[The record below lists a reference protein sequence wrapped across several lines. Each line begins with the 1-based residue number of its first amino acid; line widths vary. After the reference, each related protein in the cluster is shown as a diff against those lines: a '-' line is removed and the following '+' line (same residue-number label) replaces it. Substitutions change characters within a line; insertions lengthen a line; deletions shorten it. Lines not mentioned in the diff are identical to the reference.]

1 MSPVYVWTIILG
13 MALTNYVL
21 RATPFLALSRVNL
34 PDWAQRW
41 LDYVPVSVM
50 SALVVSQVLRPDGAW
65 LTPWHNPYL
74 WAAIGT
80 GFVFWRW
87 RSLIGAT
94 VVGLVLFLAFRW
106 LLGFVPF

>member
-1 MSPVYVWTIILG
+1 MSAAYIWTIILG

-21 RATPFLALSRVNL
+21 RAVPFLALSKAEL
-34 PDWAQRW
+34 PAWAQRW

-50 SALVVSQVLRPDGAW
+50 AALVVSAVVRPGGAW
-65 LTPWHNPYL
+65 LVPWHNPYL

-80 GFVFWRW
+80 GFVYWKW

-94 VVGLVLFLAFRW
+94 IVGLALFLVLRW
-106 LLGFVPF
+106 LLGFVPY